1 MGDVKR
7 VQTSQ
12 QYFEIWIPR
21 LSDTQAG
28 SLRNIKQACDVIDS
42 YGTKPLSPGSVGK
55 YCQDPKTG
63 EGVVPPATQTIRNT
77 KVEFQ
82 GQFEHVYRNYIQKR
96 EAERKKPL
104 ATKGKGRDKGKEEAP
119 SYQELAMQIR
129 DDLTR
134 SWVLDLVQRWVQ
146 AEGSCGWMERQLR
159 ERSREIGG
167 FDLAAAISDGPDEN
181 LRLPMMPPNQPTA
194 IEFTGDLRDAL
205 EAIKSIPGNSALP
218 YLTLNEK
225 EALVYDDTVSGV
237 VVILPPKK
245 WKAII
250 EAVKGCE

>member
-12 QYFEIWIPR
+12 QYFESWIPR

-28 SLRNIKQACDVIDS
+28 SLRNIKQACDVIEC
-42 YGTKPLSPGSVGK
+42 YGTKPLSPGSIGE
-55 YCQDPKTG
+55 YCQDPETG

-96 EAERKKPL
+96 ESERKRPVIARSK
-104 ATKGKGRDKGKEEAP
+104 KKGKEE
-119 SYQELAMQIR
+119 SLSFRELAMQIK

-134 SWVLDLVQRWVQ
+134 GWVLDLVQRWTQ
-146 AEGSCGWMERQLR
+146 AEGSCEWMEKQLR
-159 ERSREIGG
+159 ERSREVGG
-167 FDLAAAISDGPDEN
+167 FDLAAAITEGPGEN
-181 LRLPMMPPNQPTA
+181 LRLPMIPPNLPSS

-205 EAIKSIPGNSALP
+205 EAILSVPESSDLP

-225 EALVYDDTVSGV
+225 GALVYDDTVSGA
-237 VVILPPKK
+237 VVILSPKK
-245 WKAII
+245 WRAIV
-250 EAVKGCE
+250 ETVKGGK